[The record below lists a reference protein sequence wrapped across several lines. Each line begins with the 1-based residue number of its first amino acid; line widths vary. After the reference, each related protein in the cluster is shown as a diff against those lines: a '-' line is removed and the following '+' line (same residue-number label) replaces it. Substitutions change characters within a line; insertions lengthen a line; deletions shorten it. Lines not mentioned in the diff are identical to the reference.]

1 MGKLRML
8 HNLSVLVTR
17 PAETS
22 EALASALRLVNALPV
37 VTPMIEIME
46 IGHKS
51 IGVIKNNFDCV
62 VFVSKNAVRFGL
74 PVVRESSISLK
85 GKTIFA
91 IGPRTAQALV
101 DAGIKHPITPDKIYN
116 SEGLLDSSAFKEVIS
131 DKKRVLVFRATK
143 GRELLASTLRET
155 GCKVDYCECYIR
167 RISEKPIG
175 PQLTRAGISTPDVI
189 LVTSGAILSAILRKI
204 KEERLLGLYDAQTL
218 VLGERLAGKVQEGG
232 FTKPSL
238 VVDQLTNSAI
248 IACLATWMKPR
259 N

>member
-1 MGKLRML
+1 
-8 HNLSVLVTR
+8 
-17 PAETS
+17 
-22 EALASALRLVNALPV
+22 
-37 VTPMIEIME
+37 MIEIME

-51 IGVIKNNFDCV
+51 IGVIKNDFDCV

-143 GRELLASTLRET
+143 GRELLASTLLHCAEGEGSFLPT
-155 GCKVDYCECYIR
+155 KL
-167 RISEKPIG
+167 
-175 PQLTRAGISTPDVI
+175 QRARWSTTP
-189 LVTSGAILSAILRKI
+189 
-204 KEERLLGLYDAQTL
+204 
-218 VLGERLAGKVQEGG
+218 AGKGTENHKIEHFQGLCI
-232 FTKPSL
+232 FWKFPKAAP
-238 VVDQLTNSAI
+238 QN
-248 IACLATWMKPR
+248 WK
-259 N
+259 

>member
-1 MGKLRML
+1 ML

-22 EALASALRLVNALPV
+22 EVLASALRMVNALPV

-46 IGHKS
+46 IGHKLV
-51 IGVIKNNFDCV
+51 GVIKNDFDCA

-74 PVVRESSISLK
+74 PLVQESGVSLK
-85 GKTIFA
+85 NKTIFA

-101 DAGIKHPITPDKIYN
+101 DAGLKHPIVPDKIYN
-116 SEGLLDSSAFKEVIS
+116 SEGLLDSPSFKEVIS
-131 DKKRVLVFRATK
+131 NKKRVLVFRATK

-167 RISEKPIG
+167 RISEERIG
-175 PQLTRAGISTPDVI
+175 PKLARVGVSTPDVI
-189 LVTSGAILSAILRKI
+189 LVTSGAILSAILSKI

-218 VLGERLAGKVQEGG
+218 VLGERLARKVQEGG

-238 VVDQLTNSAI
+238 VVDQLTNSSI
-248 IACLATWMKPR
+248 IARLTEWMKRR